1 MKPITIA
8 ILIALTT
15 SIFAQKAI
23 AQEKEK
29 ISLLTD

>member
-1 MKPITIA
+1 MKNTIIA
-8 ILIALTT
+8 ILITITT